1 MNIIV
6 TSNAHVLTS
15 RHGCVEDCDT
25 GPGIG
30 DKRRG
35 ESQSGEEP
43 RLTVIIRPRTQWSGQ
58 ISPTL
63 GFRSKILIVNFPDFA
78 TDFKGRVF

>member
-1 MNIIV
+1 M
-6 TSNAHVLTS
+6 TSSNAHVLTS

-35 ESQSGEEP
+35 ESQSGEET

-63 GFRSKILIVNFPDFA
+63 AGFRSEILIVNFPDFA
-78 TDFKGRVF
+78 TDFKCRVF